1 MNRTSFK
8 LNISLLIQHLLNN
21 PLIRIIMELIKK
33 DLLIKKEK
41 VNLLMC
47 E

>member
-8 LNISLLIQHLLNN
+8 LNMSQLIQHLLTNL
-21 PLIRIIMELIKK
+21 PIKIIMELIKK
-33 DLLIKKEK
+33 NMLIKKEK